1 MVSIDASGAA
11 VAAGPSDSSEARSG
25 DGLAERHFTHMRAGS
40 VELAR
45 VEVDALD
52 GFLRGLLF
60 TDGTVTRALE
70 VETLEPV
77 VVEVIEQSAS
87 TLPAGVA
94 GHLDSSDGAGCVRRR
109 VRIATARCTA
119 AVWAESYILPDRLPP
134 GFRGS
139 LEGTA
144 HGIGGSIQQLMLES
158 RRELL
163 WFGLGAAP
171 AWAAAEPAATPAIV
185 RQYRIVTG
193 ALPALL
199 IAESFAVE
207 VRDGR
212 YQLAESA

>member
-1 MVSIDASGAA
+1 MVSIDASGAT
-11 VAAGPSDSSEARSG
+11 VALRQPDSSRPGSG
-25 DGLAERHFTHMRAGS
+25 DGLAERHFTHMRSEAID
-40 VELAR
+40 LAR

-77 VVEVIEQSAS
+77 AVEVVEQSAS
-87 TLPAGVA
+87 TLPAEAA
-94 GHLDSSDGAGCVRRR
+94 GYLDSSDGAGCVRRR
-109 VRIATARCTA
+109 VRIATARCTE
-119 AVWAESYILPDRLPP
+119 AVWAESYILPDRLPA

-139 LEGTA
+139 LEGAA

-171 AWAAAEPAATPAIV
+171 AWAAAELSATPAIV

-193 ALPALL
+193 ARPALL

-207 VRDGR
+207 IRDGR
-212 YQLAESA
+212 YHLAGTA